1 MNWDTLFSLQ
11 GHGPYILGAYGVTIA
26 LMAWEVLAVWRRS
39 RRALEQR
46 DAASIAG
53 GSARGA
59 SAAVASASPDRGSSA
74 SPASV
79 AKSDSG
85 TPP

>member
-11 GHGPYILGAYGVTIA
+11 GHGPYILGAYGVTFA

-39 RRALEQR
+39 RRASGQR
-46 DAASIAG
+46 DAASGAG

-59 SAAVASASPDRGSSA
+59 SAAVASTSFGRGSSA
-74 SPASV
+74 SQASV
-79 AKSDSG
+79 TKSDSG